1 MGDLRTEHD
10 GNFYGQNSNLDET
23 LGINI
28 MNALFTLGI
37 NIYDTNYYEQNIM
50 NIIEDEENGIYYLT
64 SRINNEK
71 FKKELKK
78 MIRFEKCPGSP

>member
-1 MGDLRTEHD
+1 
-10 GNFYGQNSNLDET
+10 
-23 LGINI
+23 
-28 MNALFTLGI
+28 
-37 NIYDTNYYEQNIM
+37 M